1 MENNTTSKVAEDV
14 LRDLASDRGPLT
26 ARLAAPWWV
35 HPLVALLVA
44 GYVATP
50 AISPGAVHNVVV
62 GILAGAFVMLVAGY
76 RWCTGVRL
84 NRVGVR
90 GGAVLAGLVVTV
102 LLLLSASKRTDR
114 VTERLVGDRACGAVF
129 RRGARREPMV
139 RAALA
144 GGPAPWPL
152 SQRSTRPSTL
162 RCGFASAGCCD
173 TFRRSTSRFCV
184 TPSASVTRVCPSI

>member
-14 LRDLASDRGPLT
+14 LRDLASDRRPLT

-102 LLLLSASKRTDR
+102 LLLLSASNGLTASPSAWWVIAPAVLCFVAVLAGSRWF
-114 VTERLVGDRACGAVF
+114 ERLSREDL
-129 RRGARREPMV
+129 RRGR
-139 RAALA
+139 
-144 GGPAPWPL
+144 
-152 SQRSTRPSTL
+152 
-162 RCGFASAGCCD
+162 
-173 TFRRSTSRFCV
+173 
-184 TPSASVTRVCPSI
+184 